1 MNLLVLVLIPIII
14 VSLRNRARQFYKA
27 ILSKNGFNVLG
38 ESMLL
43 LVVTTLSLFLVTIAL
58 K

>member
-14 VSLRNRARQFYKA
+14 VSLRKRARGFYKA
-27 ILSKNGFNVLG
+27 ILSKNGFNVLV

-43 LVVTTLSLFLVTIAL
+43 LVVTGLSIFLVTFAL